1 MENNS
6 IEAQLEL
13 LMSKARVSAK
23 VSDLTMIVNSID
35 DPDFAD
41 TKAKI
46 ETALQEFINKQAHY
60 GEEA

>member
-23 VSDLTMIVNSID
+23 VNDLTMILNSID

-46 ETALQEFINKQAHY
+46 ENALQEFVNKQAHY
-60 GEEA
+60 GE

>member
-1 MENNS
+1 MYNNS

-23 VSDLTMIVNSID
+23 VSDLNMILKSID
-35 DPDFAD
+35 DPDFAA

-46 ETALQEFINKQAHY
+46 EEALNEFINKQAHY
-60 GEEA
+60 GE